1 MTSEFWTYTIFG
13 LAFAGVYFIAASGLV
28 VTYTASGIFNFAH
41 GAVAMIAAF
50 TYWEL
55 RVQRHWAA
63 PLAFAAVLLVEAPT
77 MGVVI
82 ERVVM
87 RNLGGAA
94 TITNI
99 VVSIG
104 LLVTLL
110 GIGSVVWAPNKF
122 AQTPSLPRFYQ
133 ADVVSVA
140 GAPVPWHYFIVL
152 GISAAVAF
160 GLWTLLAGTRIGIAM
175 RAVVDDRNLARLNGE
190 NPNLASAASWVVGCM
205 LAALAGILLA
215 PILALDVAR
224 LTLLVIS
231 AYAVAVVG
239 RLRSLP
245 LTALGAVI
253 LGLTL
258 SYFDWGLSKMPH
270 VPVWVQSVHDSLPII
285 MLFVVLLVLPQ
296 DRTRLTAVL
305 HTGGATVVPTRR
317 AVVMA
322 GIAFVVGAWF
332 VEALLHGAVLRA
344 AGQGLA
350 IAIVMLSL
358 VLLTGYAGQISLAQ
372 LAFAGLGVLAA
383 SWLPGQLGASP
394 VGLLVAAAF
403 AGLVGVVIAVPC
415 LRLRDIYLALGTM
428 AFALVV
434 EQNVLGQIPGFASDS
449 KAFARWSPI
458 ASDRAYF
465 VAIATVF
472 VVLAWLVD
480 RVAPRRVRPSPPGDE
495 GQSGRLHDRRTR
507 LDAYQGAGL
516 RARGGHRGDRRVPP
530 GGVEGHR
537 RQGRLQSA
545 DRSSLR
551 AARAVARGSRWD
563 HRGVGCDDRCAVA
576 RRDAAGCR
584 RLPVT
589 EKPDDP
595 AARPRRHHLGP
606 QPGRHR
612 QRHTQHDPRC
622 APEDQRAAKG
632 PHVERIAWRRA
643 DGDPGARRPP
653 RSRDRLGAA
662 GTRTRVG
669 LRHGGLQ
676 WRCLKPAGSPSA
688 SAVTTR

>member
-1 MTSEFWTYTIFG
+1 MISEFWRYTIFG

-55 RVQRHWAA
+55 RVERHWPA
-63 PLAFAAVLLVEAPT
+63 PLAFAAVLLVEAPI
-77 MGVVI
+77 MGLVI
-82 ERVVM
+82 ERVIM

-99 VVSIG
+99 VVTIG

-122 AQTPSLPRFYQ
+122 AATPSLPRFYQ
-133 ADVVSVA
+133 ADVVTIA
-140 GAPVPWHYFIVL
+140 GAAVPWHYFIVL
-152 GISAAVAF
+152 AISAAVAF

-175 RAVVDDRNLARLNGE
+175 RAVVDDRTLARLNGE
-190 NPNLASAASWVVGCM
+190 NPDVASAASWVVGCM

-258 SYFDWGLSKMPH
+258 SYFDWGLGKMQH
-270 VPVWVQSVHDSLPII
+270 VPVWMQSIHDSLPII

-305 HTGGATVVPTRR
+305 HTRGAAVVPAMRT
-317 AVVMA
+317 AVAA
-322 GIAFVVGAWF
+322 GIAFVIGSWF

-350 IAIVMLSL
+350 LAVVMLSL
-358 VLLTGYAGQISLAQ
+358 VVLTGYAGQISLAQ

-383 SWLPGQLGASP
+383 SWLPGRLGASP
-394 VGLLVAAAF
+394 VGLLVAAGF
-403 AGLVGVVIAVPC
+403 ASLIGAVIAVPC
-415 LRLRDIYLALGTM
+415 LRLRDLYLALGTM

-434 EQNVLGQIPGFASDS
+434 EQNVLGQIPGFATDS
-449 KAFARWSPI
+449 KVIVRWSPL
-458 ASDRAYF
+458 ASDKAYF
-465 VAIATVF
+465 VAIAVVF
-472 VVLAWLVD
+472 VVLAWCVVALRRGEFGRRLQAMKDSPAACTTVGLDLTRTKVQVFALSAAIAGIGGFLLAGWKGTVGKDDFSLLNGTLSALPLLLLAVVGGITVVSGAMIGALLLVAMPVVAND
-480 RVAPRRVRPSPPGDE
+480 YPSLRNVMILLPGLVGVTLARNPDGIASDVRSAIRDARARVVARKARTPGGLHRAPPALIPE
-495 GQSGRLHDRRTR
+495 L
-507 LDAYQGAGL
+507 AGL
-516 RARGGHRGDRRVPP
+516 RGPVTVP
-530 GGVEGHR
+530 E
-537 RQGRLQSA
+537 
-545 DRSSLR
+545 LR
-551 AARAVARGSRWD
+551 ALERELGFATDDCNGAV
-563 HRGVGCDDRCAVA
+563 
-576 RRDAAGCR
+576 
-584 RLPVT
+584 
-589 EKPDDP
+589 
-595 AARPRRHHLGP
+595 
-606 QPGRHR
+606 
-612 QRHTQHDPRC
+612 
-622 APEDQRAAKG
+622 
-632 PHVERIAWRRA
+632 
-643 DGDPGARRPP
+643 
-653 RSRDRLGAA
+653 
-662 GTRTRVG
+662 
-669 LRHGGLQ
+669 
-676 WRCLKPAGSPSA
+676 
-688 SAVTTR
+688 

>member
-1 MTSEFWTYTIFG
+1 MISEFWTYTIFG

-63 PLAFAAVLLVEAPT
+63 PLAFAAVLLVEAPAL
-77 MGVVI
+77 GVVI

-99 VVSIG
+99 VVTIG

-122 AQTPSLPRFYQ
+122 AQTPSLPRFFQ

-231 AYAVAVVG
+231 AYAIAVVG

-258 SYFDWGLSKMPH
+258 SYFDWGLSQMSH

-305 HTGGATVVPTRR
+305 HTGGGTVVPTRR
-317 AVVMA
+317 AVVMG
-322 GIAFVVGAWF
+322 GIAFVIGAWF
-332 VEALLHGAVLRA
+332 VEAFLHGALLRA

-394 VGLLVAAAF
+394 VGLMVAAGF
-403 AGLVGVVIAVPC
+403 AGVVGAVIAVPC

-449 KAFARWSPI
+449 KSFARWSPI

-465 VAIATVF
+465 VTIATVF
-472 VVLAWLVD
+472 VVLAWLV
-480 RVAPRRVRPSPPGDE
+480 VALRRGEFGRRLQAMKDSPAACTTVGLDLTRTKVQVFGLAAAIAGIGGFFLAGWKGTVGKDDFSLLTGSLSALPMLLLAVVGGITVVSGAMIGALLLVAMPQVAADYPSLRNLMILLPGLVGITLARNPDGIASDVRNAIRDVRPKITALRK
-495 GQSGRLHDRRTR
+495 GRMF
-507 LDAYQGAGL
+507 GS
-516 RARGGHRGDRRVPP
+516 RGD
-530 GGVEGHR
+530 
-537 RQGRLQSA
+537 
-545 DRSSLR
+545 
-551 AARAVARGSRWD
+551 
-563 HRGVGCDDRCAVA
+563 
-576 RRDAAGCR
+576 
-584 RLPVT
+584 
-589 EKPDDP
+589 
-595 AARPRRHHLGP
+595 
-606 QPGRHR
+606 
-612 QRHTQHDPRC
+612 
-622 APEDQRAAKG
+622 APTAIPE
-632 PHVERIAWRRA
+632 
-643 DGDPGARRPP
+643 
-653 RSRDRLGAA
+653 L
-662 GTRTRVG
+662 VG
-669 LRHGGLQ
+669 LRG
-676 WRCLKPAGSPSA
+676 P
-688 SAVTTR
+688 VTVSELRALERELGFATEDCNGVV

>member
-1 MTSEFWTYTIFG
+1 MISEFWTYTIFG

-41 GAVAMIAAF
+41 GSVAMIAAF

-63 PLAFAAVLLVEAPT
+63 PLAFAAVLLVEAPA

-99 VVSIG
+99 VVTIG

-133 ADVVSVA
+133 ADVVRVA

-258 SYFDWGLSKMPH
+258 SYFDWGLSQMSH

-305 HTGGATVVPTRR
+305 HTGGGTVVPTRR
-317 AVVMA
+317 AVVIG
-322 GIAFVVGAWF
+322 GIAFVIGAWF

-394 VGLLVAAAF
+394 VGLIVAAGF

-449 KAFARWSPI
+449 KSFARWSPI

-472 VVLAWLVD
+472 VVLAWLVIALRRGEFGRRLQAMKD
-480 RVAPRRVRPSPPGDE
+480 SPAACTTVGLDLTRTKVQVFGLAAAIAGIGGFLLAGWKGTVGKDDFSLLTGALSALPMLLLAVVGGITVVSGAMIGALLLVAMPQVAAEYPSLRNLMILLPGLVGITLARNPDGIASDIRNAIRDLRPRIIALRK
-495 GQSGRLHDRRTR
+495 GRMF
-507 LDAYQGAGL
+507 GS
-516 RARGGHRGDRRVPP
+516 RGD
-530 GGVEGHR
+530 
-537 RQGRLQSA
+537 A
-545 DRSSLR
+545 
-551 AARAVARGSRWD
+551 
-563 HRGVGCDDRCAVA
+563 
-576 RRDAAGCR
+576 
-584 RLPVT
+584 
-589 EKPDDP
+589 P
-595 AARPRRHHLGP
+595 AAI
-606 QPGRHR
+606 
-612 QRHTQHDPRC
+612 
-622 APEDQRAAKG
+622 PE
-632 PHVERIAWRRA
+632 
-643 DGDPGARRPP
+643 
-653 RSRDRLGAA
+653 L
-662 GTRTRVG
+662 VG
-669 LRHGGLQ
+669 LRG
-676 WRCLKPAGSPSA
+676 P
-688 SAVTTR
+688 VTVSELRALERELGFATEDCNGVV